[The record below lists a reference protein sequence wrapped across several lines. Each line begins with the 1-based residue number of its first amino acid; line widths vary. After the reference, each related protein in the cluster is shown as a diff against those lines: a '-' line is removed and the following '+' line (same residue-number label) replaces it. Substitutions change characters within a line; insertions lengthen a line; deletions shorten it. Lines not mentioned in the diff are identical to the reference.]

1 MHLYQQVLASCPI
14 KQNTIIYHTGR
25 SYWNVNKLI
34 NRPDKLLSKCVTSRD
49 SDRDALHI
57 VRCVTKKI
65 ALRSRCPR
73 ILIFKMGPSTGTN
86 KQFSLKFS
94 LSVCFSY
101 ESKKKNDIDYKR
113 LKELNSTVFGNL
125 PYILPSNPHPNPIRT
140 SFSRFLKQ
148 KMSVRGSNPHL
159 SFNSPLPTRQT
170 DSVMSDDGESDE

>member
-1 MHLYQQVLASCPI
+1 
-14 KQNTIIYHTGR
+14 
-25 SYWNVNKLI
+25 
-34 NRPDKLLSKCVTSRD
+34 
-49 SDRDALHI
+49 
-57 VRCVTKKI
+57 
-65 ALRSRCPR
+65 
-73 ILIFKMGPSTGTN
+73 MGPSTGTN

-159 SFNSPLPTRQT
+159 SFNSPLPTGQT
-170 DSVMSDDGESDE
+170 DWIILDVTNALTVIRCISNALDGSEDDILWEDDGEDKDDSDRVTEKVSVISDDGESDEQ